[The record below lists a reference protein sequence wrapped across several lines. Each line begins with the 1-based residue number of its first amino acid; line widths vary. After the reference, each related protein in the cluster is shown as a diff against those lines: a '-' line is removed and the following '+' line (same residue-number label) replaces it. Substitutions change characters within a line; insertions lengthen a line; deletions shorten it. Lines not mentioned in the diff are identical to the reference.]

1 MIMNGRI
8 YADLP
13 MSQIKQGG
21 NQLTLQLAQPAEQ
34 TSGILQKIEGVT
46 AVSSSSPN
54 QFLLS
59 VDGKDETRMM
69 VAETAVNQGW
79 GLLELTTHHLSLETL
94 FLDKLKEAQA
104 TAPEP
109 EETEKIDEREE
120 PEEVTP

>member
-1 MIMNGRI
+1 
-8 YADLP
+8 
-13 MSQIKQGG
+13 
-21 NQLTLQLAQPAEQ
+21 LQLARPTEQ
-34 TSGILQKIEGVT
+34 TGELLGQIPGVT

-59 VDGKDETRMM
+59 VDGRDETRMM

-104 TAPEP
+104 AAPEP
-109 EETEKIDEREE
+109 EEPEDLEE
-120 PEEVTP
+120 PGEPLEAAQ